1 MEFIEYWQM
10 KIKKQKEREIM
21 NELVIKSIKENIT
34 SLELLEEINRFRD
47 EEAKG
52 KNKKSKK
59 LRHDTLLITIRD
71 EFEEEISLQKIM
83 ESNYVNSRG
92 KTYPMFVLTLDQARQ
107 ILVRESKYVRKKV
120 FEYIKYLE
128 NQNQMLRQALWN
140 KQNSEWLQTRENGKL
155 ARRNETDAIATLILY
170 AKEQGSKN
178 ADMMYITYSK
188 LVNKLVGISTG
199 MRESVDIEILMYIKK
214 LEDLFTKIIID
225 SMGNKVYYKEIY
237 KKCKRFGTEMMNFM
251 RLDIKALSNKKV
263 I

>member
-1 MEFIEYWQM
+1 
-10 KIKKQKEREIM
+10 
-21 NELVIKSIKENIT
+21 
-34 SLELLEEINRFRD
+34 
-47 EEAKG
+47 
-52 KNKKSKK
+52 
-59 LRHDTLLITIRD
+59 
-71 EFEEEISLQKIM
+71 M

-188 LVNKLVGISTG
+188 LVNKLVGISAG

-237 KKCKRFGTEMMNFM
+237 KKCKKFGTEMMNFM
-251 RLDIKALSNKKV
+251 RLDIKALNNKKV